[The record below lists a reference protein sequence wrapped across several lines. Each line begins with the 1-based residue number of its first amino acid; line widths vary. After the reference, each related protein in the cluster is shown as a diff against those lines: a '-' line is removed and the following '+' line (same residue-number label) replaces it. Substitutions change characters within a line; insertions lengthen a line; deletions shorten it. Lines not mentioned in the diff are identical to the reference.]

1 MPKEEE
7 CFHGEQQPNGKGW
20 FPALPDIMSLLVW
33 NYRGLGNPRSVRIL
47 SKLVKEKGPLLVFLL
62 ETKCSKQRME
72 VVRRSLKMDGCF
84 DVESVGM
91 SGGIALLWKEEWEVQ
106 VVSYTRWHVSAMV
119 KEEINDRR
127 WHFTGFYG
135 HPETAKRKSSWQL
148 LEMLKPQSSVAW
160 LCAGD
165 FNEVLHQK
173 EKQGA
178 SSRPYNQI
186 EAFRQAVEI
195 CGLYDVHHLGQ
206 YFTWSNN
213 RRGEDFTKERI
224 DRAMANKEWQ
234 ELFREYQTS
243 WSLRLHNETQIGN
256 MPKGPTAME
265 KKKTKQDNHKH
276 EAETLQRIS
285 HLQNSGTGSHIT
297 EMQQLQKRVESSL
310 AAEDVKWRQRAK
322 QHWLRG
328 QEYTLLPS
336 AGLLEKKNQH
346 RDMKSWLSKPF
357 TREEVRGA
365 MFQMNPLGSPGPDGF
380 PADFYQKHWEV
391 VGEEVY
397 SYALEV
403 LNCSRSLQ
411 DVNDTYISLIPRVKN
426 PKRVAEFR
434 PISLCNVL
442 YKIVSKT
449 LANRMKG
456 ILHNLISLNQSVF
469 VPGRLI
475 SDNILVAYEVLH
487 SMNSRMKGKRGCM
500 ALKIDMSKTYDRIE
514 WSFVEAVMVKMEFPL
529 RWIRLIQ
536 SCLNLVSYSILV
548 NGEPQRKFKPLRGL
562 RQGDLVSP
570 YIFIMCA
577 EALSS
582 MLKRAEQAGQITP
595 APVGRGPITINHLFF
610 ADDSILFCQATSK
623 ELACVLKVLEVY
635 GKASGQV
642 LNKYKSSILFSKNT
656 QTACRTQIL
665 VKATSNFEK
674 YLGLP
679 AVVGRQK
686 VATFHTL
693 IDRTW
698 ARMVNWKNKFLS
710 SAGKEVLLKSVLQAI
725 PSYAMG
731 IFLLPTSITN
741 RLNQLIRKFWWGYNE
756 DTSKIQWVRWNQ
768 LSYSKEAGGLGFR
781 DFRSFNLALLAK
793 QGWRILQ
800 NPSSLAAMVLKQKYF
815 PKTGF
820 LDATLG
826 ARPSFAW
833 RGVCAGLKILRE
845 GLVWRV
851 GSGHNINIWKDW
863 WITYFP
869 SKRVVSTRPV
879 GCECEKVSDLIDSD
893 LKTWK
898 YPFIQELLTAQ
909 EYEAVK
915 AIPISAGGRED
926 RMVWHFTTNGE
937 YSVKSGY
944 HVHRQME
951 ADFQGESSKKTQV
964 KHVWKSIW
972 KLKTSP
978 SVKQFMWRACSE
990 ALPTLANVKRRK
1002 VVEDNNCLICSQ
1014 AIETSSHALWSC
1026 VAAQDVWKQSCKKVQ
1041 KMSCHSD
1048 LFFDIWSLLVEN
1060 LDATELEDSAVVLKR
1075 IWSRRNKMYH
1085 GKGFTHPTKLYQQA
1099 IEEVSIF
1106 RESLVIDQG
1115 TKKQAGSAGLRWAKP
1130 MQNSYKLNWDA
1141 AVRAKEGRV
1150 GIGVRV
1156 RDFQGQ
1162 VVGTV
1167 RAQRPLRGTPFDA
1180 EAYGLLVAAEFS
1192 RDLGLQQVCL
1202 EGDAKWVVDGLQSK
1216 AMDWSLG
1223 GCLIEDAKRVLNS
1236 SVNWTASH
1244 VHREANMA
1252 AHQLA
1257 KVATEMVE
1265 DVSELER
1272 CPSCVF
1278 HIVHKE
1284 MM

>member
-1 MPKEEE
+1 
-7 CFHGEQQPNGKGW
+7 
-20 FPALPDIMSLLVW
+20 
-33 NYRGLGNPRSVRIL
+33 
-47 SKLVKEKGPLLVFLL
+47 
-62 ETKCSKQRME
+62 
-72 VVRRSLKMDGCF
+72 
-84 DVESVGM
+84 
-91 SGGIALLWKEEWEVQ
+91 
-106 VVSYTRWHVSAMV
+106 
-119 KEEINDRR
+119 
-127 WHFTGFYG
+127 
-135 HPETAKRKSSWQL
+135 
-148 LEMLKPQSSVAW
+148 
-160 LCAGD
+160 
-165 FNEVLHQK
+165 
-173 EKQGA
+173 
-178 SSRPYNQI
+178 
-186 EAFRQAVEI
+186 
-195 CGLYDVHHLGQ
+195 
-206 YFTWSNN
+206 
-213 RRGEDFTKERI
+213 
-224 DRAMANKEWQ
+224 MANKEWQ
-234 ELFREYQTS
+234 ELFRGATCTALAAVNSDHSPLYISKQSPNQCRKRWSPGFRYEAAWDLHEDCPTVVANGWNGTRPAGLSGCTMRHRLETCQKALQQWRKTS
-243 WSLRLHNETQIGN
+243 QQN
-256 MPKGPTAME
+256 
-265 KKKTKQDNHKH
+265 NHKDVA
-276 EAETLQRIS
+276 EALQRIS
-285 HLQNSGTGSHIT
+285 HLQNKGTGSHLT

-310 AAEDVKWRQRAK
+310 AAEDMKWRQRAK
-322 QHWLRG
+322 QHWLRLG
-328 QEYTLLPS
+328 DRNTHFFHQQASQRRRTNTVRSIEDQQGRAITDQAGIGEVFTGYFSTLFSTSCPTGFDECLH
-336 AGLLEKKNQH
+336 GLESKLTG
-346 RDMKSWLSKPF
+346 DMKSWLSKPF
-357 TREEVRGA
+357 TREEVRSA
-365 MFQMNPLGSPGPDGF
+365 VFQMNPLGSPGPDGF
-380 PADFYQKHWEV
+380 PAHFYQKHWEV
-391 VGEEVY
+391 VGEEVG
-397 SYALEV
+397 SYVLEV

-411 DVNDTYISLIPRVKN
+411 DVNDTYISLIPKVKN

-456 ILHNLISLNQSVF
+456 VLHNLISLNQSAF

-487 SMNSRMKGKRGCM
+487 SMNSRMKGKRGGM
-500 ALKIDMSKTYDRIE
+500 AIKIDMSKAYDRIE

-536 SCLNLVSYSILV
+536 SCLNSVSYSILV
-548 NGEPQRKFKPLRGL
+548 NGEPQRRFKPSRGL
-562 RQGDLVSP
+562 RQGDPVSP

-595 APVGRGPITINHLFF
+595 APVGRGPITVNHLFF
-610 ADDSILFCQATSK
+610 ADDSILFYQATPK

-642 LNKYKSSILFSKNT
+642 LNKEKSSILFSKNT

-665 VKATSNFEK
+665 QQAGVKATSNLEK

-710 SAGKEVLLKSVLQAI
+710 NEGKEVLLKSVLQAI

-741 RLNQLIRKFWWGYNE
+741 RMNQLIRKFWWGYNE

-781 DFRSFNLALLAK
+781 DFKSFNLALLAK

-815 PKTGF
+815 PKTGL

-851 GSGHNINIWKDW
+851 GNGHNINIWKDW
-863 WITYFP
+863 WLTSFP
-869 SKRVVSTRPV
+869 SKRVGSTRPV

-893 LKTWK
+893 LKIWK
-898 YPFIQELLTAQ
+898 YPLIQELFTVQ

-915 AIPISAGGRED
+915 AIPISAGGKED
-926 RMVWHFTTNGE
+926 RMIWHFSTNGQ
-937 YSVKSGY
+937 YLVKSGC

-951 ADFQGESSKKTQV
+951 ADLQGESSKKAQA
-964 KHVWKSIW
+964 KHVWKFIW

-978 SVKQFMWRACSE
+978 SVKQFVWRACSE
-990 ALPTLANVKRRK
+990 ALPTLANLKRRK

-1014 AIETSSHALWSC
+1014 AIETSGHALWSC
-1026 VAAQDVWKQSCKKVQ
+1026 VAAQDVWKQSCKKIQ

-1048 LFFDIWSLLVEN
+1048 LFLDIWSLLVKN
-1060 LDATELEDSAVVLKR
+1060 LDATELEDTAVVLKR
-1075 IWSRRNKMYH
+1075 IWSRRNELYH
-1085 GKGFTHPTKLYQQA
+1085 GKGFTHPTRLYQQA

-1106 RESLVIDQG
+1106 RESLLTDKG
-1115 TKKQAGSAGLRWAKP
+1115 TRKQVGSAELRWVKP
-1130 MQNSYKLNWDA
+1130 VQNSYKLNWDA
-1141 AVRAKEGRV
+1141 AIRAKEGRV
-1150 GIGVRV
+1150 GIGVIV
-1156 RDFQGQ
+1156 RDYQGQ

-1167 RAQRPLRGTPFDA
+1167 RAQRPLRGTPFDG
-1180 EAYGLLVAAEFS
+1180 EAYGLLVAAEFC

-1202 EGDAKWVVDGLQSK
+1202 EGDAKRVVDGLLSK
-1216 AMDWSLG
+1216 AVD
-1223 GCLIEDAKRVLNS
+1223 
-1236 SVNWTASH
+1236 
-1244 VHREANMA
+1244 
-1252 AHQLA
+1252 
-1257 KVATEMVE
+1257 
-1265 DVSELER
+1265 
-1272 CPSCVF
+1272 
-1278 HIVHKE
+1278 
-1284 MM
+1284 